1 MIASPTDPATARCW
15 AASRGLACAFPT
27 LCLSCPRGL
36 PLVQEEGAGRGQF
49 RGRAGGCGEGTP
61 GNLAK
66 SPGRAAPPPPPAH
79 AHGTRA
85 PAVGATA
92 HVHPCTHTC
101 ARRRSSRAPST
112 CPSPTRSPTHTHAR
126 TQGDTGART
135 GVPPSR
141 AAAGA
146 RPLYSLQEAE
156 NFLSATTTSAST
168 TQVASRAAMTM
179 AAMAPGPSEPAED
192 GGPRQPRARPPH
204 PFLPPPPPPPGP
216 PRPRGRT
223 AALVQTL
230 PRRAVLGAGRG
241 GGRRRSGG
249 RGLPRRAGALRR
261 VFSRRQF
268 GRLVP
273 QGGLGLLRA
282 FGCKAKDRCGAQE
295 AGTAPP
301 LLADRAGAL
310 CAGLRAVLAL
320 RFRGGG
326 ERGGQRRPR
335 GWVWPQSPYRGQAD
349 PRTAS
354 PLRLRGQIDGVL
366 RDPQALS

>member
-15 AASRGLACAFPT
+15 AASRGLACAFPA
-27 LCLSCPRGL
+27 L
-36 PLVQEEGAGRGQF
+36 GASLWSERRGRGEGSSGDELGAAARGPPETWRKARGAPHPLRPRRTSTARALLRWGPRRTCTRARTRVRAVARLEPRARARRQPARAHTLTRGHRET
-49 RGRAGGCGEGTP
+49 RGRAP
-61 GNLAK
+61 
-66 SPGRAAPPPPPAH
+66 
-79 AHGTRA
+79 
-85 PAVGATA
+85 
-92 HVHPCTHTC
+92 
-101 ARRRSSRAPST
+101 
-112 CPSPTRSPTHTHAR
+112 
-126 TQGDTGART
+126 

-335 GWVWPQSPYRGQAD
+335 GRVWPQSPYRGQAD

>member
-1 MIASPTDPATARCW
+1 
-15 AASRGLACAFPT
+15 
-27 LCLSCPRGL
+27 
-36 PLVQEEGAGRGQF
+36 
-49 RGRAGGCGEGTP
+49 
-61 GNLAK
+61 
-66 SPGRAAPPPPPAH
+66 
-79 AHGTRA
+79 
-85 PAVGATA
+85 
-92 HVHPCTHTC
+92 
-101 ARRRSSRAPST
+101 
-112 CPSPTRSPTHTHAR
+112 
-126 TQGDTGART
+126 
-135 GVPPSR
+135 
-141 AAAGA
+141 
-146 RPLYSLQEAE
+146 
-156 NFLSATTTSAST
+156 
-168 TQVASRAAMTM
+168 MTM

-204 PFLPPPPPPPGP
+204 PFLPPTPPPPGP

-326 ERGGQRRPR
+326 GAGWATEAEGPGVAPEPLPRPGGPPHRLPSASERTDCWGAKGSTGPLVKSCANFALVAELQGRGRENRAAEAAPCPQTPGLCRPGGGTR
-335 GWVWPQSPYRGQAD
+335 
-349 PRTAS
+349 
-354 PLRLRGQIDGVL
+354 L
-366 RDPQALS
+366 RDPPHTPGSRRSAFTVEKVPGR